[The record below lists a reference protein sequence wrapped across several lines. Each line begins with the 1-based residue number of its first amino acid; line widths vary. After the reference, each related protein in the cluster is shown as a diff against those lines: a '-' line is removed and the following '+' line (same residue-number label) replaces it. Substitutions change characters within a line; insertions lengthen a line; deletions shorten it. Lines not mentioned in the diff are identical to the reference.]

1 MKIPMS
7 RSKRLTAAVLGVLAL
22 GGAGAMTWAGVSAQ
36 AAPTKAMPTATVLQ
50 TNLVSDLPGAAAV
63 TDPNLVN
70 SWGISESSGSPFW
83 ISDNNAGVS
92 TLYSVP
98 GAMGAAVT
106 TIPLVVNIPTPVG
119 PTGGTPSGTVFNTGS
134 GGGSF
139 KVTGPNNAGVTM
151 SLPATFLFDSEDGT
165 ITGWNSKIDPTG
177 KFGGLNGGSAQA
189 VTAVDNSGNNFTNP
203 DPNQQTGA
211 VYKGLAIATS
221 TSPIIPGDAASTSLL
236 YASNFRAGTVDVY
249 DGAWNKVTTPGAFTD
264 RDLPRGYAPFNVQ
277 MLAGKIYVSYAK
289 QDASKHDDDAGPG
302 RGFVDVYNLDGSPG
316 LAHND
321 VRLISRGALDS
332 PWGLAITPAGFAG
345 ISSTDPVL
353 LVGNFGNGWVNA
365 YDAANGNWLDFLKD
379 PDGQPIVIP
388 KLWALQ
394 VGNGGAGGLASA
406 VYFTAGIFDENHGLF
421 GSFTTAAAGSPEG
434 PAEAQWV
441 QANLDVVQLDTQQ
454 LITDTSNGAS
464 ADTIRQD
471 SRTLSAD
478 IRQLQRVQR
487 QFARDAIDDAR

>member
-1 MKIPMS
+1 MKLPLS
-7 RSKRLTAAVLGVLAL
+7 RSKRLTAAALGVLAL
-22 GGAGAMTWAGVSAQ
+22 GGTGSLAWVSVSAQ

-50 TNLVSDLPGAAAV
+50 TNMVSDLPGAAAL

-70 SWGISESSGSPFW
+70 AWGISESGGSPFW

-98 GAMGAAVT
+98 GTAGT
-106 TIPLVVNIPTPVG
+106 TASIVPLVVKIPTPVS

-134 GGGSF
+134 PAF
-139 KVTGPNNAGVTM
+139 KVTGPNASGVTTTA
-151 SLPATFLFDSEDGT
+151 PAVFLFDSEDGT
-165 ITGWNSKIDPTG
+165 ITGWAPSI
-177 KFGGLNGGSAQA
+177 NGTSAI
-189 VTAVDNSGNNFTNP
+189 TAVDNSGNNFTNP

-221 TSPIIPGDAASTSLL
+221 TTPIVPSDPNSTALL

-249 DGAWNKVTTPGAFTD
+249 DGAWTQVMTPGAFTD
-264 RDLPRGYAPFNVQ
+264 PGLPRGYAPFNVQ
-277 MLAGKIYVSYAK
+277 TLGGKVYVSYAK

-316 LAHND
+316 LSGGN

-332 PWGLAITPAGFAG
+332 PWGLAIAPTGFAG
-345 ISSTDPVL
+345 ISAGGDPVL
-353 LVGNFGNGWVNA
+353 LVGNFGDGTINA
-365 YDAANGNWLDFLKD
+365 YDASNGYWLDNLKD
-379 PDGQPIVIP
+379 PDGEPIVIP
-388 KLWALQ
+388 KLWALK
-394 VGNGGAGGLASA
+394 VGNGGNGGSTSD

-421 GSFTTAAAGSPEG
+421 GAFTTAAAGSAEG

-454 LITDTSNGAS
+454 LITDESSGAS

-471 SRTLSAD
+471 SKTLSAD
-478 IRQLQRVQR
+478 IRGLQQAQR
-487 QFARDAIDDAR
+487 AFARDAIDDAS